1 MRTGPVEAAI
11 AAIGRGETVVVVD
24 DEDRENE
31 GDLVLAADAVTPEKL
46 AFFVRHTSGFICAAI
61 TEQRADE
68 LELRQMVERN
78 TESQRTAFTVTTDAI
93 AGTTTGISARDR
105 ATTVRRPGRPLD
117 AARRPCPPRPSPRG
131 ACP

>member
-1 MRTGPVEAAI
+1 MRTGPVEVAI
-11 AAIGRGETVVVVD
+11 AAIGQGETVLVVD

-61 TEQRADE
+61 TEQHADE
-68 LELRQMVERN
+68 LKLRPMVERN

-105 ATTVRRPGRPLD
+105 AATVRALVDPST
-117 AARRPCPPRPSPRG
+117 AARRPCSPRPSPRS
-131 ACP
+131 ARP